1 MQRCG
6 PTIPPCAH
14 HLLTEEPPTPSECRP
29 RGNLFNLS
37 RGLWAL
43 ANGTAPQYT
52 ARCWL
57 LKSLY
62 HCEDDTRVPKAYEWR
77 WQPEPHCELP
87 RFEPDCAAS
96 HFLRGGR
103 SAAGNDVVTVLFL
116 ANSLVRQ
123 QFESIACR
131 WPGSGG
137 DAPPSSSWS
146 SSTSAAAWHECA
158 AAVPPPAAA
167 PDATATA

>member
-6 PTIPPCAH
+6 PTIPPCAR
-14 HLLTEEPPTPSECRP
+14 HLLTEEPPSPSECRP

-37 RGLWAL
+37 RGLWAH
-43 ANGTAPQYT
+43 ANGTAPPYS

-62 HCEDDTRVPKAYEWR
+62 HCEDDTRVPKAHEWR
-77 WQPEPHCELP
+77 WRPAPHCELP
-87 RFEPDCAAS
+87 RFEPDCAAK

-103 SAAGNDVVTVLFL
+103 SAAGNDVVTILFL

-123 QFESIACR
+123 QFEWEGTGAEER
-131 WPGSGG
+131 R
-137 DAPPSSSWS
+137 
-146 SSTSAAAWHECA
+146 
-158 AAVPPPAAA
+158 AV
-167 PDATATA
+167 TRKSRVLKT